1 MSWACTAV
9 ALAFLVFRIFVR
21 IKSFKRMYADDF
33 LVISAWAMILASSI
47 IWQTQ
52 KHALYAQYALTT
64 ESLTPHVISQE
75 QTLLRIELVIIMMFY
90 CSLWCVKLSILLF
103 FRRLQQGQSIR
114 KQEIWWWCVFG
125 FTVATWVICI
135 GLIQYQCLARSFESI
150 VRKYN
155 SSLAISKP
163 FKFYSQLLLRPP
175 NKSTMEDFPYKL
187 RRGRAF

>member
-1 MSWACTAV
+1 MSWTCTTV

-52 KHALYAQYALTT
+52 KHALYAQYAPTT
-64 ESLTPHVISQE
+64 ESLTPHFISQ
-75 QTLLRIELVIIMMFY
+75 QRTVLRLELVIFLMY
-90 CSLWCVKLSILLF
+90 HCSLWCVKLSVLLF

-114 KQEIWWWCVFG
+114 KQKIWWWCVLS
-125 FTVATWVICI
+125 FTIATWVISI
-135 GLIQYQCLARSFESI
+135 GLVQYQCLVRSFEWI
-150 VRKYN
+150 ARKCN

-163 FKFYSQLLLRPP
+163 FNFYSQLLFRPP
-175 NKSTMEDFPYKL
+175 STFSMEGSPCNL